1 MQNEIVEI
9 LVNRDGLTVDDAMA
23 AIDDVQAQI
32 DDVIADSNT
41 NTVVSDEAQYTL
53 YIIDTYGKDNDVDA
67 ERLVFAANM
76 DLLEEISDIIKTELG
91 LEPDY
96 VDHFI
101 M

>member
-9 LVNRDGLTVDDAMA
+9 LVNRDGLSVDDAIA
-23 AIDDVQAQI
+23 AVDDVQAQI
-32 DDVIADSNT
+32 DDVIAESNT
-41 NTVVSDEAQYTL
+41 NTVV
-53 YIIDTYGKDNDVDA
+53 NDVDA

-76 DLLEEISDIIKTELG
+76 DLLEEISDIVKNELG

-96 VDHFI
+96 ADHFI

>member
-32 DDVIADSNT
+32 DEVIADSNT
-41 NTVVSDEAQYTL
+41 NTVV
-53 YIIDTYGKDNDVDA
+53 NDVDA

-76 DLLEEISDIIKTELG
+76 DLLEEISDIVKNELG

-96 VDHFI
+96 ADYFI
-101 M
+101 V